1 MDDSVEKFAV
11 GVTRLLD
18 RRSFLRKIAANTFK
32 AAAVFAVGGT
42 LVDFMA
48 TPAYANCGGSAGP
61 GCPKVT
67 DINGKT
73 VSRGCGTSRCC
84 NYLNGRPSSCNCAS
98 GTTCKTTSGYCY
110 GRDYRY
116 WGSSGCWS
124 CTVVTKYDR
133 STGCYY
139 GYTTTCCDCKTN
151 ASKCSDKNI
160 SGGYG
165 RCIGWSSTYRKL
177 GC

>member
-1 MDDSVEKFAV
+1 MDDGVEKFAV

-18 RRSFLRKIAANTFK
+18 RRSFLRKIAGNAFK
-32 AAAVFAVGGT
+32 AAAVLAVGGT
-42 LVDFMA
+42 LVDVMA
-48 TPAYANCGGSAGP
+48 TPAYANCGGAAGS

-67 DINGKT
+67 NINGNV

-84 NYLNGRPSSCNCAS
+84 NYLRSGTSSNCKCAS
-98 GTTCKTTSGYCY
+98 GTSCKSTTGYCY
-110 GRDYRY
+110 GKDTRY
-116 WGSSGCWS
+116 WGSGCWS
-124 CTVVTKYDR
+124 CTVTTKY
-133 STGCYY
+133 TGGCYY

-151 ASKCSDKNI
+151 ADACNDPDLGSNR
-160 SGGYG
+160 G